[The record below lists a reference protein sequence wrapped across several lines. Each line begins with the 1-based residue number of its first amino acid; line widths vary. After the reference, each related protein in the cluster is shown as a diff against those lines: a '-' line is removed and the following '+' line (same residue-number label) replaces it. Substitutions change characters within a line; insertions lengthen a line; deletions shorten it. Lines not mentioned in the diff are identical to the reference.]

1 MRTSIEYEDKHI
13 IVAYK
18 PAGLATQTARIGQA
32 DMVSELKNYLH
43 SSYLGVVHRLDQPVE
58 GLLVF
63 GKTREAAAALTRQ
76 LEKGTLHKRYQAV
89 VCGKPDTT
97 EGELVDYLYK
107 TADNRAQIVSEE
119 QAAATGAKRAA
130 LRYRILESRNAEVMK
145 DTGAVLSL
153 VDIQILTGRFHQIRA
168 QMAHCGLP
176 LLGDS
181 KYGTELS
188 GAISRE
194 LHVRN
199 VALCACELQ
208 LQHPASRERLC
219 FQIHPQGEIFSALSY
234 IDNHSSKKK

>member
-1 MRTSIEYEDKHI
+1 
-13 IVAYK
+13 
-18 PAGLATQTARIGQA
+18 
-32 DMVSELKNYLH
+32 MVSELKNYLH
-43 SSYLGVVHRLDQPVE
+43 SPYLGVVHRLDQPVE

-119 QAAATGAKRAA
+119 QAAATGAKRAV
-130 LRYRILESRNAEVMK
+130 LRYRILGSRNAEDMG
-145 DTGAVLSL
+145 DTSNAGNMCNVEGAGTILSL
-153 VDIQILTGRFHQIRA
+153 VDIQLLTGRFHQIRA
-168 QMAHCGLP
+168 QLAHCGLP

-194 LHVRN
+194 LHVRS

-208 LQHPASRERLC
+208 LQHPVSQERLC
-219 FQIHPQGEIFSALSY
+219 FQVHPQGEIFGNFSIL
-234 IDNHSSKKK
+234 